1 MTSEQGP
8 VLHTL
13 FVLFLHQHTLPP
25 STVGIGI
32 PALSNIAIKDME
44 VSLALKPPP
53 LSHNL
58 TELS

>member
-13 FVLFLHQHTLPP
+13 SVSFLHQHTLPP

-32 PALSNIAIKDME
+32 PALPNIAIKDME

-53 LSHNL
+53 LSL
-58 TELS
+58 IT